1 MAEDLYIKNLMRKV
15 RTGDETQTTKLNGE
29 KRKKLNEQQQPE
41 SVIEIIK
48 EARAYNII
56 GNKKRPIKVDRKNEE
71 ILKMLNPVLGVDVS
85 RFINLL
91 LAQYIEDH
99 PELLTEIKK
108 SINRL
113 CTGQTLSN
121 TQASCSSSIT
131 P

>member
-15 RTGDETQTTKLNGE
+15 RTGDENQTTKPNGAH
-29 KRKKLNEQQQPE
+29 RKKLTEKQQPE

-48 EARAYNII
+48 EAKAYNII

-85 RFINLL
+85 RFINLV
-91 LAQYIEDH
+91 LAKYIEDN
-99 PELLTEIKK
+99 PELLKEIKK

-113 CTGQTLSN
+113 
-121 TQASCSSSIT
+121 
-131 P
+131 

>member
-15 RTGDETQTTKLNGE
+15 RTGNETQTTKPNGE
-29 KRKKLNEQQQPE
+29 KRKELIEKQQPE
-41 SVIEIIK
+41 SVLKIIR
-48 EARAYNII
+48 EARAYTII
-56 GNKKRPIKVDRKNEE
+56 GTKKRPIKVDRKNEE

-91 LAQYIEDH
+91 LTKYIEDH

-113 CTGQTLSN
+113 
-121 TQASCSSSIT
+121 
-131 P
+131 

>member
-15 RTGDETQTTKLNGE
+15 RTGDETQTTKPNGE
-29 KRKKLNEQQQPE
+29 KSKKLIEKQPE

-71 ILKMLNPVLGVDVS
+71 ILKMLHPVLGVDVS

-91 LAQYIEDH
+91 LAKYIEDH
-99 PELLTEIKK
+99 PELLNEIKK

-113 CTGQTLSN
+113 
-121 TQASCSSSIT
+121 
-131 P
+131 

>member
-15 RTGDETQTTKLNGE
+15 RTGDEAQTTKPNGE
-29 KRKKLNEQQQPE
+29 KSKKLIEKQQPE

-91 LAQYIEDH
+91 LAKYIEDH
-99 PELLTEIKK
+99 PELLNEIKK

-113 CTGQTLSN
+113 
-121 TQASCSSSIT
+121 
-131 P
+131 

>member
-15 RTGDETQTTKLNGE
+15 RTGNETQTIKPNGE
-29 KRKKLNEQQQPE
+29 KRKKLIEQQQPE

-71 ILKMLNPVLGVDVS
+71 ILKMLHPVLGVDVS

-91 LAQYIEDH
+91 LAKYIEDH
-99 PELLTEIKK
+99 PELLNEIKK

-113 CTGQTLSN
+113 
-121 TQASCSSSIT
+121 
-131 P
+131 